1 MPKKVVQKKRFS
13 LRKEYIKSWNYIKD
27 SKKFIFIIIGLFF
40 LFAFIGFF
48 IPAPN
53 YISQQ
58 ILIYIQSLVSQTSS
72 MSSFKLISFIFFNN
86 IQSSLLGLILGV
98 FFGIFPV
105 FVALVNGYLLGFVAN
120 GSVKANGIIILW
132 KLFPHGI
139 FELPAVFISLGLGM
153 KLGSL
158 LLSKEKNVFKDNF
171 INALRVFLLVVLPL
185 LVIAAIIEGSLIVIL
200 NH

>member
-1 MPKKVVQKKRFS
+1 MPKKVVKKKRFS
-13 LRKEYIKSWNYIKD
+13 LRQEYAKSWNYIRG
-27 SKKFIFIIIGLFF
+27 SKKFIFIIIGIFF

-48 IPAPN
+48 IPAPD

-58 ILIYIQSLVSQTSS
+58 ISIYVKDLVSQTSG

-86 IQSSLLGLILGV
+86 VQSSLLGLIFGV

-120 GSVKANGIIILW
+120 SSVKVSGILILW

-158 LLSKEKNVFKDNF
+158 LLSKEKNVFKENF
-171 INALRVFLLVVLPL
+171 INAVRVFLLIVLPL
-185 LVIAAIIEGSLIVIL
+185 LIIAAIIEGSLIIL
-200 NH
+200 LK